1 MLAKKCLNLYFN
13 MMEDLS
19 PFLENIKRK
28 ISLSPDNTE
37 LLTSAFRVVKVKRK
51 QMIIQPG
58 FVAKY
63 RIYVLKGAFHSYVID
78 DKGNQHTIQFA
89 IDDWWLS
96 DYNSYVHQTP
106 ATQFVEALENSTV
119 LQIDYQTEQQLK
131 DANWELATLFRLMAE
146 HSAAYLARRIVSN
159 LTQSAEE
166 RYNDFVGRYPKVV
179 QRLPQYALASYLNM
193 TREFLSKIRNDK
205 VRKK

>member
-1 MLAKKCLNLYFN
+1 
-13 MMEDLS
+13 MEDLS
-19 PFLENIKRK
+19 RFIENINHKTR
-28 ISLSPDNTE
+28 LSPENLE
-37 LLTSAFRVVKVKRK
+37 RLTAAFKVIKVKKK
-51 QMIIQPG
+51 QLLIQPG

-89 IDDWWLS
+89 VDDWWIS
-96 DYNSYVHQTP
+96 DYNSYIHQTP
-106 ATQFVEALENSTV
+106 ATQFVEALENSII
-119 LQIDYQTEQQLK
+119 LQIDHQAEQQLK
-131 DANWELATLFRLMAE
+131 DSNLELATLFRLMAE
-146 HSAAYLARRIVSN
+146 HTAAYLARRIVSN
-159 LTQSAEE
+159 LTQNAEE
-166 RYNDFVGRYPKVV
+166 RYNEFVARYPKVM

>member
-1 MLAKKCLNLYFN
+1 

>member
-1 MLAKKCLNLYFN
+1 
-13 MMEDLS
+13 MEDLS

-28 ISLSPDNTE
+28 ISLSPENIA
-37 LLTSAFRVVKVKRK
+37 LLTTAFQVVKIKRK

-58 FVAKY
+58 FVARY

-106 ATQFVEALENSTV
+106 ATQFVEALENSIV
-119 LQIDYQTEQQLK
+119 LQIDHQAEQQLK
-131 DANWELATLFRLMAE
+131 DTNWELATLFRLMAE

-166 RYNDFVGRYPKVV
+166 RYNDFVARYPKVV

>member
-1 MLAKKCLNLYFN
+1 
-13 MMEDLS
+13 MEDLS
-19 PFLENIKRK
+19 PFIENINHKTR
-28 ISLSPDNTE
+28 LSPENME
-37 LLTSAFRVVKVKRK
+37 RLTAAFQVVKIKKK
-51 QMIIQPG
+51 QLLIQPG

-78 DKGNQHTIQFA
+78 DKGNVHTIQFA
-89 IDDWWLS
+89 VEDWWLS
-96 DYNSYVHQTP
+96 DYNSYIHQTP
-106 ATQFVEALENSTV
+106 ATQFVEALENSTI
-119 LQIDYQTEQQLK
+119 LQIDHLAEQQLK
-131 DANWELATLFRLMAE
+131 EANLELATLFRLMAE
-146 HSAAYLARRIVSN
+146 RSAAYLARRIVSN

-166 RYNDFVGRYPKVV
+166 RYNEFVTNYPRVV

>member
-1 MLAKKCLNLYFN
+1 
-13 MMEDLS
+13 MEDLS
-19 PFLENIKRK
+19 PFIENINHKTR
-28 ISLSPDNTE
+28 LSPENME
-37 LLTSAFRVVKVKRK
+37 RLTAVFQVVKVKRK
-51 QMIIQPG
+51 QLLIQPG

-78 DKGNQHTIQFA
+78 DKGNEHTIQFA
-89 IDDWWLS
+89 VEDWWLS
-96 DYNSYVHQTP
+96 DYNSYIHQTP
-106 ATQFVEALENSTV
+106 ATQFVEALENSII
-119 LQIDYQTEQQLK
+119 LQVDYQAEQQLK
-131 DANWELATLFRLMAE
+131 EANLELATLFRLMAE
-146 HSAAYLARRIVSN
+146 RSAAYLARRIVSN

-166 RYNDFVGRYPKVV
+166 RYNEFVAKYPQVV

>member
-1 MLAKKCLNLYFN
+1 
-13 MMEDLS
+13 MEDLS
-19 PFLENIKRK
+19 PFIKNINHK
-28 ISLSPDNTE
+28 IRLSPENLE
-37 LLTSAFRVVKVKRK
+37 LLIAAFQVVKVKKK
-51 QMIIQPG
+51 QYLIQPG

-78 DKGNQHTIQFA
+78 DKGNEHTIQFA
-89 IDDWWLS
+89 VEDWWLS
-96 DYNSYVHQTP
+96 DYNSYIHQTP
-106 ATQFVEALENSTV
+106 ATQFVEALENSII
-119 LQIDYQTEQQLK
+119 LQIDYQAERQLK
-131 DANWELATLFRLMAE
+131 DANWELATLFRIMAE

-166 RYNDFVGRYPKVV
+166 RYNEFIAKYPQVV